1 MTRGQVLQF
10 WIATEAAGLIYA
22 DQAIIIH
29 GNVINGDH

>member
-10 WIATEAAGLIYA
+10 SIVTRASGLIYA

-29 GNVINGDH
+29 SNVINGDH